1 MELDRFL
8 TYVTTGKTLNTEEIH
23 RFMDKMSDEARRI
36 TFELNGSYH
45 TQEEVRT
52 LLSRLFGHDV
62 DSSLRVFPPFYTD
75 FGKNIHIGKNVFINA
90 CCHFQD
96 HGGVTLGD
104 GCQIGHNV
112 VFATLNHGM
121 APEDR
126 GTTYPAPIRLGKNVW
141 VGSNAT
147 ILQGVSIGDNSIVA
161 AGAVVTR
168 DVPENV
174 IVAGVPAKIIKTIDS
189 TSVKSK

>member
-1 MELDRFL
+1 MELDHFL
-8 TYVTTGKTLNTEEIH
+8 TYVTTGEALNTEEIH

-45 TQEEVRT
+45 TQEEVRA

-189 TSVKSK
+189 TSIKSK

>member
-45 TQEEVRT
+45 TQEEVRA

-161 AGAVVTR
+161 AGAVVTH